1 MVDSD
6 TMRTILGTIENGIHS
21 AVEGRHPI
29 EPLLIMVNGRHQA
42 QLDGVAALAAKH
54 GLYRPGPLDD
64 NHLFQAATVAAH
76 HCATQA
82 DPPDTVWLVFP
93 VSQQAPVLV
102 TVYGRSIDGQD
113 LAAIYMLIDGT
124 WRSETA
130 EKPPRVNPLSIYW
143 RAYRLF
149 RSRWN

>member
-1 MVDSD
+1 
-6 TMRTILGTIENGIHS
+6 MRNMDNMRHILSTIEKGIHS
-21 AVEGRHPI
+21 AVASGHPV

-42 QLDGVAALAAKH
+42 QLGDVVSLAAKH
-54 GLYRPGPLDD
+54 SLYWPGPLDD
-64 NHLFQAATVAAH
+64 SHLFQAATVAAH
-76 HCATQA
+76 HCATQV
-82 DPPDTVWLVFP
+82 DPPDTVWLIFP

-113 LAAIYMLIDGT
+113 LAAIYMLIDGA

-130 EKPPRVNPLSIYW
+130 EKPPRINPLSIYW
-143 RAYRLF
+143 RAFRLF

>member
-6 TMRTILGTIENGIHS
+6 TMRTILGTIEKGIHS
-21 AVEGRHPI
+21 AVANGHPI
-29 EPLLIMVNGRHQA
+29 DPILIMVNGREKA
-42 QLDGVAALAAKH
+42 QLGGVVALAAKH
-54 GLYRPGPLDD
+54 SLYRSGPLDD
-64 NHLFQAATVAAH
+64 SHLFQAATVAAH

-82 DPPDTVWLVFP
+82 DPPDTVWLIFP
-93 VSQQAPVLV
+93 ISQEPALV

-113 LAAIYMLIDGT
+113 LAAIYMLIDGA

-130 EKPPRVNPLSIYW
+130 EKPPRINPLSIYW

>member
-6 TMRTILGTIENGIHS
+6 TMRTILGTIEKGIYS

-42 QLDGVAALAAKH
+42 QLGGVAALAAKH

-64 NHLFQAATVAAH
+64 AHLFQAATVAAH

-82 DPPDTVWLVFP
+82 DPPDTVWLIFP
-93 VSQQAPVLV
+93 VSQQDPVLV

-113 LAAIYMLIDGT
+113 LAAIYMLIDGA

-130 EKPPRVNPLSIYW
+130 EKPPRINPLSIYW
-143 RAYRLF
+143 RAFRLF